1 MYPTQT
7 TRGGEGSN
15 LNSPSISSNKSKFF
29 KPVVAGSLALLLTA
43 GIASAADCDGT
54 STGTKPQI
62 CYGDSTT
69 SVADKTSTFTDLKLD
84 ADSTS
89 GVVIPKY
96 ENGTSGG
103 TAEAINTLAFKFN
116 TGTTGGGGGTSSNP
130 SGSFASGVYTISSG
144 DANTAEQHFVFD
156 GQGKAIQMGAD
167 GTGKLSVDFGDGTND
182 RTFTLQLGQTT
193 GDFAFKGNIDVVN
206 DETSKTART
215 NATLTATFGKD
226 MQGNITI
233 GEKALSDST
242 ITFKDDAGLQGDFS
256 ASSGTNILSFK
267 KSATAGDSTG
277 ATITGKVEAKA
288 DAKNSIGFEGKENN
302 INGGLLADGGINL
315 IETIAQPSAPNP
327 GSGPSQNLLDGN
339 LTIGG
344 KIESKNS
351 GANALNMGGKLT
363 VVGGVEATGKGFV
376 SNTDVGGNELLAKDV
391 EVNGSII
398 ATGDEN
404 QTANADDLNKITAKE
419 KLTIKAKDTTKPFD
433 GEASATRDITAT
445 KGGTNTITA
454 KTVDINVDTISATDE
469 HSANIITFD
478 DGSFNA
484 GAITATQKGNNRI
497 VFDAGSL
504 NAGSV
509 SADGEASANT
519 IELAG
524 SGDTDGLNVF
534 GSVSAE
540 NGGINTF
547 EASDA
552 TFTLKSA
559 TKDALEIKANGE
571 DSQNKIT
578 TKNAKFDLDKL
589 TASTKGENTIR
600 ASEKITITKGALS
613 ATEGGT
619 NDFTSATLDATNI
632 ASITAKGENSAN
644 TIETTGS
651 DKSSL
656 TVDGAMT
663 ATQKGKN
670 EITLAGAGSTIKS
683 GSITAD
689 EKGENLIS
697 ITGAGSKITIGT
709 LEANKGYNSIKLEDG
724 AGFKAKSVEVT
735 GDADTNATFKDGNNI
750 IDILKKGSSVEVDNL
765 VAKDGKAGTNG
776 ANVFAFREGGEITI
790 NNGYTTEND
799 GANII
804 ASIVAG
810 TQGTKTE
817 GLRLLL
823 DNNEKINNKS
833 IVETYGESFKKA
845 NEDSLLKVKVEQ
857 DTAKSN
863 HTFTITGLAT
873 GSISKINDN
882 LTSVKLN
889 LETNSAFAGSIAGV
903 TDTNPNSPV
912 IEVEMKKGSKLLLKD
927 EHLQAKTLT
936 LTNAK
941 FNASQ
946 VSKDSLSQT
955 NTIIDLASIDREN
968 PKHFRLLEVGKSG
981 QADDGLKGENGLFV
995 VSVNSGGDNKDN
1007 KLAGAD
1013 AKQGTDTYG
1022 FAYSDRVIVHNV
1034 LDANGTATKPITQH
1048 LQINPVGMTLK
1059 DMENVK
1065 YQGKSGGKDTGTET
1079 AGNIAVFTVKNTGT
1093 GATAKPLVNLKT
1105 QEESLVGYDVV
1116 ETKLTDGIKTDDK
1129 GKVNA
1134 QGQGNNDYT
1143 TYFIKSM
1150 ANQGASKANQQT
1162 ALTALLTN
1170 HDLYLANMNS
1180 LNKRMGELREN
1191 TGAQGAWARIFN
1203 GMQTT
1208 SFALDTTSLYTT
1220 IQGGYDYTFGFKG
1233 ASNYLGFALSYANAL
1248 GYSESSRDING
1259 IEKGLRNTN
1268 ANAFEFAIYNA
1279 YVQDGASKAT
1289 GWKNG
1294 LYSDSILKL
1303 SFISSN
1309 ITLLD
1314 QTDKTYNTSN
1324 LGVTFSQE
1332 LGYRFL
1338 LGENK
1343 SFYIDPQA
1351 EIALGLLTPNVLHQ
1365 EKDGFKLD
1373 ATQETIINLRSRIG
1387 SSFGYKFDEF
1397 TQDKN
1402 FKASL
1407 YLGTY
1412 FVSDIF
1418 SGGDVTIVTDGKT
1431 LEGIKPLE
1439 STARLVLNVGTNF
1452 KIKDN
1457 TRIYFDFEKSFGGLI
1472 ATNYQIN
1479 LGVRYS
1485 FGTSAYTPY
1494 AETST
1499 KEIKDTNP
1507 IKEVEPTK
1515 GYYIEVLEKE
1525 DKKLSSKE
1533 TKTLQNIK
1541 EELRV
1546 QTKTQDNKTLKTYLV
1561 GPFVDE
1567 DKAKE
1572 AKENLEGVLKELK
1585 GSGNVIEVE

>member
-1 MYPTQT
+1 MT
-7 TRGGEGSN
+7 
-15 LNSPSISSNKSKFF
+15 
-29 KPVVAGSLALLLTA
+29 
-43 GIASAADCDGT
+43 
-54 STGTKPQI
+54 
-62 CYGDSTT
+62 
-69 SVADKTSTFTDLKLD
+69 DKTSTLQKLKVDATD
-84 ADSTS
+84 
-89 GVVIPKY
+89 GVVTPKISD
-96 ENGTSGG
+96 SGD
-103 TAEAINTLAFKFN
+103 TTINTLIFKFN
-116 TGTTGGGGGTSSNP
+116 ETGTTAGTP
-130 SGSFASGVYTISSG
+130 TGEADKDKQTYTIKSG
-144 DANTAEQHFVFD
+144 PNGEQHFAID
-156 GQGKAIQMGAD
+156 GQGNALQIGDNGEGSLKI
-167 GTGKLSVDFGDGTND
+167 DFGAGTD
-182 RTFTLQLGQTT
+182 SRTFTLQLGQTTT

-206 DETSKTART
+206 EEGTSATDRT
-215 NATLTATFGKD
+215 NATFTATFGKD

-233 GEKALSDST
+233 GDKALSDST
-242 ITFKDDAGLQGDFS
+242 ITFNNDAGLQGDFS
-256 ASSGTNILSFK
+256 ASSGANILSFNK
-267 KSATAGDSTG
+267 NATPSQGQETG
-277 ATITGKVEAKA
+277 ATITGKVEA
-288 DAKNSIGFEGKENN
+288 NGGGTSNFIGFTGKENK
-302 INGGLLADGGINL
+302 IGSLLADGGINL
-315 IETIAQPSAPNP
+315 VETNDDGNKPNGP
-327 GSGPSQNLLDGN
+327 TTGSKLTDGN

-351 GANALNMGGKLT
+351 GANALNIGGKLT

-589 TASTKGENTIR
+589 TASTKGENRIT

-724 AGFKAKSVEVT
+724 AGFKATSVEVT

-1129 GKVNA
+1129 GEVGTGKN
-1134 QGQGNNDYT
+1134 GYT

-1351 EIALGLLTPNVLHQ
+1351 EIALGLLTANALHQ

-1373 ATQETIINLRSRIG
+1373 ATQEAIINLRSRIG

-1499 KEIKDTNP
+1499 KEIKDTNA

>member
-1 MYPTQT
+1 MYPIQI

-15 LNSPSISSNKSKFF
+15 LNSSSASSNKSKFF
-29 KPVVAGSLALLLTA
+29 KPVVASSLALLLTA
-43 GIASAADCDGT
+43 GIASAQCDAIDTANSKNGICFDGT
-54 STGTKPQI
+54 LLDDSKLASFSWE
-62 CYGDSTT
+62 GDN
-69 SVADKTSTFTDLKLD
+69 
-84 ADSTS
+84 
-89 GVVIPKY
+89 GVVSPK
-96 ENGTSGG
+96 S
-103 TAEAINTLAFKFN
+103 A
-116 TGTTGGGGGTSSNP
+116 TTGDISTLLFQFNAGATSSDP
-130 SGSFASGVYTISSG
+130 SGSFDEAKKTYTIVSNKDEGVFELNSG
-144 DANTAEQHFVFD
+144 EKAIKIPSATDGKKGALEIDFGEGTKPRSFTLDLSAVTHNGFAFD
-156 GQGKAIQMGAD
+156 GDIKVKE
-167 GTGKLSVDFGDGTND
+167 GTAD
-182 RTFTLQLGQTT
+182 RTGAVFSA
-193 GDFAFKGNIDVVN
+193 D
-206 DETSKTART
+206 
-215 NATLTATFGKD
+215 FGKD
-226 MQGNITI
+226 MIGNITI
-233 GEKALSDST
+233 GEKALSSSD
-242 ITFKDDAGLQGDFS
+242 ITFKDGANFDGDFS
-256 ASSGTNILSFK
+256 AESGENLITFEK
-267 KSATAGDSTG
+267 KADAISV
-277 ATITGKVEAKA
+277 ITGKVEAK
-288 DAKNSIGFEGKENN
+288 KEASNLIDFRGDNN
-302 INGGLLADGGINL
+302 EINGSLIAEEGGINL
-315 IETIAQPSAPNP
+315 VETSKSTSNTTPDKDDPNEQA
-327 GSGPSQNLLDGN
+327 S

-344 KIESKNS
+344 NIT
-351 GANALNMGGKLT
+351 ANKGGNAV
-363 VVGGVEATGKGFV
+363 VVGKDLSVGGSVEATGEQKTTPDIG
-376 SNTDVGGNELLAKDV
+376 NTLKAQNITINGGI
-391 EVNGSII
+391 S
-398 ATGDEN
+398 ATGEGTK
-404 QTANADDLNKITAKE
+404 QDDLNKITAKE

-534 GSVSAE
+534 GSVSVE

-589 TASTKGENTIR
+589 TASTKGENTIT

-683 GSITAD
+683 GSITAG

-697 ITGAGSKITIGT
+697 ITGADSKITIGT

-724 AGFKAKSVEVT
+724 AGFKATSVEVT

-790 NNGYTTEND
+790 NNGYTAEND

-804 ASIVAG
+804 ASVIPG
-810 TQGTKTE
+810 TPGTPTE
-817 GLRLLL
+817 GLQLLL
-823 DNNEKINNKS
+823 DNNEKINGKS

-889 LETNSAFAGSIAGV
+889 LETSSVFAGSAAGI
-903 TDTNPNSPV
+903 TDTNPTPPV
-912 IEVEMKKGSKLLLKD
+912 LEVEMNKGSKLLLKD

-936 LTNAK
+936 LTGAK

-968 PKHFRLLEVGKSG
+968 PKHFRLLEVGDS
-981 QADDGLKGENGLFV
+981 ANATDTGLKGENGLFV
-995 VSVNSGGDNKDN
+995 VSVNSGGENKNN
-1007 KLAGAD
+1007 KLAGGD

-1065 YQGKSGGKDTGTET
+1065 YISKDEKGEGTKT
-1079 AGNIAVFTVKNTGT
+1079 KGNIAVFTVKND
-1093 GATAKPLVNLKT
+1093 AKGQALVKLKT

-1116 ETKLTDGIKTDDK
+1116 ETKLKSDETDDK
-1129 GKVNA
+1129 GIA
-1134 QGQGNNDYT
+1134 GNNKNGYT

-1351 EIALGLLTPNVLHQ
+1351 EIALGLLTANALHQ
-1365 EKDGFKLD
+1365 EKDGFELK
-1373 ATQETIINLRSRIG
+1373 ATQEAILNLRSRIG

-1472 ATNYQIN
+1472 VTNYQIN

-1485 FGTSAYTPY
+1485 FGTSAYAPY

-1499 KEIKDTNP
+1499 KEIKDTNA